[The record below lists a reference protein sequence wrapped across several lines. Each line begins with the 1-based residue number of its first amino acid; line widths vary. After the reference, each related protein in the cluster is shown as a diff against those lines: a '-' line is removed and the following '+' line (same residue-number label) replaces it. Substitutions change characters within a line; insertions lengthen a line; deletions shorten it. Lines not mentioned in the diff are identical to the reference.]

1 MFTRGECNKHR
12 VLRDGSG
19 HIFAFVPSSKGCKRL
34 VAVAPQIGRRNSKRE
49 SSLWSGNWSVRWRR
63 TSAYGSN
70 WKKRYGPTSEVPR
83 RLPRGNPRPSP
94 SRPAANPVRP
104 TDSGLHGRF
113 RAGWMSKFTL
123 RSPLAANTVT
133 APSDEHTSELQS
145 LRHLVCRLLLE

>member
-1 MFTRGECNKHR
+1 MNEHIRAPGGWASVSDRFPVVVGSRQAAAVRATGRVGLGRFSPGGRLGRMFTSRECNKHR

-19 HIFAFVPSSKGCKRL
+19 HIFAFVPSSNGCKRL

-83 RLPRGNPRPSP
+83 RLP
-94 SRPAANPVRP
+94 
-104 TDSGLHGRF
+104 
-113 RAGWMSKFTL
+113 
-123 RSPLAANTVT
+123 
-133 APSDEHTSELQS
+133 
-145 LRHLVCRLLLE
+145 

>member
-1 MFTRGECNKHR
+1 MSDYPPLLGKIATQGIVQMHDEPERRMFTSRECNKHR

-19 HIFAFVPSSKGCKRL
+19 HIFAFVPSSNGCKRL

-83 RLPRGNPRPSP
+83 RLPRGNPRQTA
-94 SRPAANPVRP
+94 R
-104 TDSGLHGRF
+104 HF
-113 RAGWMSKFTL
+113 AG
-123 RSPLAANTVT
+123 
-133 APSDEHTSELQS
+133 
-145 LRHLVCRLLLE
+145 